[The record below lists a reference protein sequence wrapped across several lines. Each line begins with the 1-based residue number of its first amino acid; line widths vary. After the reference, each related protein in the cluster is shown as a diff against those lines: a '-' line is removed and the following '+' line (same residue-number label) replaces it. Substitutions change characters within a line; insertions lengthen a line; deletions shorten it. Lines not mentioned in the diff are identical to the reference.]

1 MDYHNQT
8 LPGLLRHWARTR
20 PEAVALREK
29 DLGIW
34 HRVSYAGYYE
44 CVCQFALG
52 LDTLGFTADDFLC
65 IASENTPEWMYGDL
79 AAQSLGAACIGI
91 YPTNPWPELKYIL
104 DHSGASVVICGDQE
118 QTDKVLEALAHEQG
132 LPKLQRIICVDMKGM
147 RGYNHPM
154 LMSFEEVV
162 ALGRERIAR
171 DRALIEAR
179 IDALSPTD
187 TAVIV
192 YTSGTTGLPKGAMLS
207 HRGLI
212 SNARRMIARHGL
224 DRQPLSMLAY
234 LPLCHVAE
242 REFSTVMQ
250 LIDGTQVSFAESI
263 DTVLQD
269 LREVAPNAFLG
280 VPRIWEKLQS
290 TITVRLLDT
299 RPLPRRITELA
310 IERGKQIADRRLENG
325 GRFASLSDRLLYTA
339 LWVIAFRSL
348 QKWVGLNRA
357 GGRLFCGGAPI
368 SPEVLRFYWAIGLE
382 IYQIFGMTETCGAT
396 HTQFAGSTLYGS
408 CGPVLDGWEER
419 LNEEGELLV
428 RGVGVFNG
436 YLHNEAATRET
447 ITPEGWLYTGD
458 IARTA
463 EDGSLFITDRKKD
476 VLITSGGKNITPS
489 LIENRLKDS
498 AYIREAILI
507 GEGRKYLSA
516 LIQIDYEV
524 VGKWAQSR
532 GIAYTN
538 YASLARNADI
548 RKLIQSEI
556 DVFNQEF
563 ARVENVRRF
572 AILQKE
578 LDHDDGEVTA
588 TMKVRRKS
596 IEKKFADLISDL
608 YAPKPSET

>member
-1 MDYHNQT
+1 MDYDSQT
-8 LPGLLRHWARTR
+8 IPGLLRHWARTR
-20 PEAVALREK
+20 PDAVALREK
-29 DLGIW
+29 NLGIW
-34 HRVSYAGYYE
+34 KRITYADYFERVCAL
-44 CVCQFALG
+44 ALG
-52 LDTLGFTADDFLC
+52 LDALGFTGDDFLC
-65 IASENTPEWMYGDL
+65 VASENTPEWMYADL
-79 AAQSLGAACIGI
+79 ATQSLGGACIGI
-91 YPTNPWPELKYIL
+91 YPTSPWPEVKYIL
-104 DHSGASVVICGDQE
+104 EHSRARVVVCGDQE
-118 QTDKVLEALAHEQG
+118 QTDKVLEALAQPGG
-132 LPKLQRIICVDMKGM
+132 LPDLRHILCVDMKGM
-147 RGYNHPM
+147 RDYAHPM
-154 LMSFEEVV
+154 LKSFAEVL
-162 ALGRERIAR
+162 ALGRAR
-171 DRALIEAR
+171 LATERALVEAR
-179 IDALSPTD
+179 IDTVKPSD

-212 SNARRMIARHGL
+212 ANARRMIARHDL
-224 DRQPLSMLAY
+224 DRRPLSMLAY

-250 LIDGTQVSFAESI
+250 LVNGTTVSFAESI

-299 RPLPRRITELA
+299 RPLPRKVAETA
-310 IERGKQIADRRLENG
+310 IEAGKRIADRRLANS
-325 GRFASLSDRLLYTA
+325 GRFASLGDRLA
-339 LWVIAFRSL
+339 HAFLWLTVFRSL
-348 QKWVGLNRA
+348 QTWLGLNRA

-396 HTQFAGSTLYGS
+396 HTQFMGSTVHGS
-408 CGPVLDGWEER
+408 CGPALDGWEEK
-419 LNEEGELLV
+419 LTGDGELVL
-428 RGVGVFNG
+428 RSDAVFSG
-436 YLHNEAATRET
+436 YLHNEEATREA
-447 ITPEGWLYTGD
+447 IVDGWLHSGD
-458 IARTA
+458 IARRS

-498 AYIREAILI
+498 PYIREAILI
-507 GEGRKYLSA
+507 GEGRKFLTA

-524 VGKWAQSR
+524 VGKWAQSL

-538 YASLARNADI
+538 YASLARNAEVQALI
-548 RKLIQSEI
+548 RAEI
-556 DVFNQEF
+556 DRFNGEF

-588 TMKVRRKS
+588 TMKVRRRS
-596 IEKKFADLISDL
+596 IEKKFADIIDAL
-608 YAPKPSET
+608 YASQPAEA

>member
-1 MDYHNQT
+1 MDYDGQT
-8 LPGLLRHWARTR
+8 IPGLLRHWARTR
-20 PEAVALREK
+20 PDAVALREK

-34 HRVSYAGYYE
+34 KRITYADYFERVCE
-44 CVCQFALG
+44 LALG
-52 LDTLGFTADDFLC
+52 LDALGFTGDDFLC
-65 IASENTPEWMYGDL
+65 VASENTPEWMYGDL
-79 AAQSLGAACIGI
+79 AAQSLGGACIGI
-91 YPTNPWPELKYIL
+91 YPTSPWPEVKYIL
-104 DHSGASVVICGDQE
+104 EHSRARVVICGDQE
-118 QTDKVLEALAHEQG
+118 QTDKVLEALAQPGG
-132 LPKLQRIICVDMKGM
+132 LPELRHIQCVDMKGM
-147 RGYNHPM
+147 RDYRHP
-154 LMSFEEVV
+154 LLKSFAEVL
-162 ALGRERIAR
+162 AQGRAR
-171 DRALIEAR
+171 MAADRALIEAR
-179 IDALSPTD
+179 IDAVKPSD

-212 SNARRMIARHGL
+212 ANARRMIARHGL
-224 DRQPLSMLAY
+224 DRRPLSMLAY

-250 LIDGTQVSFAESI
+250 LVNGTTVSFAESI

-299 RPLPRRITELA
+299 RPLPRKVAETA
-310 IERGKQIADRRLENG
+310 IEAGKRIADRRLANG
-325 GRFASLSDRLLYTA
+325 GRFASSRDRLVHA
-339 LWVIAFRSL
+339 FLWLAVFRSL
-348 QKWVGLNRA
+348 QTWVGLNRA

-396 HTQFAGSTLYGS
+396 HTQFMGSTVHGS
-408 CGPVLDGWEER
+408 CGPALDGWEEK
-419 LNEEGELLV
+419 LTDDDELVL
-428 RGVGVFNG
+428 RSDAVFSG
-436 YLHNEAATRET
+436 YLHNEEATREA
-447 ITPEGWLYTGD
+447 IVDGWLHSGD
-458 IARTA
+458 IARRSA
-463 EDGSLFITDRKKD
+463 DGSLFITDRKKD

-498 AYIREAILI
+498 PYIREAILI
-507 GEGRKYLSA
+507 GEGRKFLAA

-524 VGKWAQSR
+524 VGKWAQSL

-538 YASLARNADI
+538 YASLARNAEVQA
-548 RKLIQSEI
+548 LVQGEI
-556 DVFNQEF
+556 DRFNGEF

-588 TMKVRRKS
+588 TMKVRRRS
-596 IEKKFADLISDL
+596 IEKKFADIIDAL
-608 YAPKPSET
+608 YASQPAEA